1 MASEHPAY
9 FAARVL
15 SFRSLPGG
23 RVSPK
28 NAKPF
33 QRVPV
38 IASAIALSEE

>member
-1 MASEHPAY
+1 
-9 FAARVL
+9 L
-15 SFRSLPGG
+15 GCTFRFPTAG

-38 IASAIALSEE
+38 TAAAIELSDG